1 MNKLQKHTPEAMV
14 TGENSIRFC
23 FGQNLDCE
31 TFKKVRKFCMT
42 VERDSG
48 SLIEEVVPSY
58 HAVTV
63 YFKKEIKSPKNVIN
77 RLLMKWELCSE
88 EETNKRTRKVHIPVC
103 YDDEFSLDIER
114 MMKHT
119 QLGKE
124 EIISLHSQQIY
135 TVYMI
140 GFLPGFPYLGG
151 LNEKLVTPRLD
162 TPRAKVS
169 KGTVGIG
176 NNQTGIYPL
185 ESPGGW
191 NIIGKTPLD
200 LYLPERSEP
209 FFIKAGDQ
217 LEFLPISMAEFYEI
231 KNRLE
236 KDPEEIKVFVTD

>member
-1 MNKLQKHTPEAMV
+1 MSNLQKYIPEAMV

-23 FGQNLDCE
+23 FGQNIDSE
-31 TFKKVRKFCMT
+31 TFQKVRKFCMT

-63 YFKKEIKSPKNVIN
+63 YYKKEMKNPNNDIK
-77 RLLMKWELCSE
+77 RLLTKWELCSV
-88 EETNKRTRKVHIPVC
+88 EETENKIRKLHIPVC

-114 MMKHT
+114 VMKHT
-119 QLGKE
+119 QLSKE
-124 EIISLHSQQIY
+124 EIIYLHAHQTY

-151 LNEKLVTPRLD
+151 LNEKLATPRLD

-191 NIIGKTPLD
+191 NIIGRTPLG
-200 LYLPERSEP
+200 LYLPDRSEP
-209 FFIKAGDQ
+209 FFIQAGDQ
-217 LEFLPISMAEFYEI
+217 LEFLPISMAEYDKI
-231 KNRLE
+231 KKRLE
-236 KDPEEIKVFVTD
+236 EDPEEIKSFIMD